1 MSKTVLPEA
10 EGVKSRMVDSYAV
23 KNCYVYDYV
32 VSQEGRPEKHI
43 KVAILLLVRNVA
55 AVAAAAS
62 VLDPIGRKHQSV
74 CCVCVFFFFN
84 FAV

>member
-1 MSKTVLPEA
+1 MSRAGWWTRTPSKTATSTTTSSLKKA
-10 EGVKSRMVDSYAV
+10 ALKSISRW
-23 KNCYVYDYV
+23 
-32 VSQEGRPEKHI
+32 I
-43 KVAILLLVRNVA
+43 AILLLVRNVA